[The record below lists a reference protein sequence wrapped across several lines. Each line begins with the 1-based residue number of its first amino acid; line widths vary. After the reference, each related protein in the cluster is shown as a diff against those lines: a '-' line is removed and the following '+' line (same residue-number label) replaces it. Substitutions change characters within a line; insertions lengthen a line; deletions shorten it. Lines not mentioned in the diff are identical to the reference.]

1 MKGLPFPSS
10 FFFASAKS
18 VSAKSLPA
26 ENVSAH
32 VTPAEMLLIG
42 GCPGGAGGGL
52 PSMEAVSHFDPG
64 SMVTTEA

>member
-1 MKGLPFPSS
+1 
-10 FFFASAKS
+10 
-18 VSAKSLPA
+18 
-26 ENVSAH
+26 
-32 VTPAEMLLIG
+32 MLLIG